1 MALWPNARYM
11 TRSTVKGFGMDV
23 GLSPLNKNAGDRM
36 NRFVSESFA
45 RNASTPDGYDVH
57 AFVPAIR
64 AGSMSALRP
73 VVAMAEGTCNL
84 LQGGPMEGTGAMTFT
99 VPDSSLSLTVS
110 MAGTAAVVTLTG
122 ENMVLALTIGLDGT
136 GTMSLTGT
144 GGLSMIVPFE
154 GAGNVLTMGPG
165 ATDLKGLLSLQGE
178 WTPFTELSPEGL
190 ANAVWA
196 SLATA
201 NNDPG
206 SMGELLNSA
215 GAAADPLLG
224 VVEGTL
230 TLRDFQRIILAAL
243 AGTSERT
250 GSTITF
256 TSPVDGAT
264 VRISGSF
271 DAENNRTGVIL
282 DGS

>member
-1 MALWPNARYM
+1 MSSRWGRARP
-11 TRSTVKGFGMDV
+11 TSRGCSRCKANG
-23 GLSPLNKNAGDRM
+23 
-36 NRFVSESFA
+36 
-45 RNASTPDGYDVH
+45 
-57 AFVPAIR
+57 
-64 AGSMSALRP
+64 
-73 VVAMAEGTCNL
+73 
-84 LQGGPMEGTGAMTFT
+84 
-99 VPDSSLSLTVS
+99 
-110 MAGTAAVVTLTG
+110 
-122 ENMVLALTIGLDGT
+122 
-136 GTMSLTGT
+136 
-144 GGLSMIVPFE
+144 
-154 GAGNVLTMGPG
+154 
-165 ATDLKGLLSLQGE
+165 
-178 WTPFTELSPEGL
+178 PFTELSPEGL